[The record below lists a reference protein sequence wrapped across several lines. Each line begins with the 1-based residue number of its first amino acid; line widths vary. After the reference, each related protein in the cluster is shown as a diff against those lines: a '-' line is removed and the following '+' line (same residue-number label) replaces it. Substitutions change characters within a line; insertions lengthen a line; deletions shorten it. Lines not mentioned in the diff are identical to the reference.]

1 MKKSLTRV
9 EKENLL
15 TKLMW
20 DYQIPGKD
28 VLDLLEG
35 NRETAG
41 PYTAETIFRKLL
53 ESYSWYTILAILGPE
68 RVLQLLTDR
77 TIASLRYK
85 SLSQRYEFIR
95 TRLQKALHT
104 PG

>member
-1 MKKSLTRV
+1 MKKSLPRL
-9 EKENLL
+9 EKVNLL
-15 TKLMW
+15 TELMW
-20 DYQIPGKD
+20 DYQIPGEE

-35 NRETAG
+35 KRETAD
-41 PYTAETIFRKLL
+41 PYTTETLFRKLL
-53 ESYSWYTILAILGPE
+53 ESYSWYTILSILGPE

-77 TIASLRYK
+77 TIASLRFK

-95 TRLQKALHT
+95 TRLQKALHS

>member
-1 MKKSLTRV
+1 MKKSLNRV
-9 EKENLL
+9 EKGNLL
-15 TKLMW
+15 ARLMW
-20 DYQIPGKD
+20 DYQIPGEH

-41 PYTAETIFRKLL
+41 HYTVETIFRKLL

-77 TIASLRYK
+77 TIASLRFK

-95 TRLQKALHT
+95 TRLQKALQP

>member
-1 MKKSLTRV
+1 MKKILTRL
-9 EKENLL
+9 EKVNLL
-15 TKLMW
+15 TELIW
-20 DYQIPGKD
+20 DYEIPGEQ

-35 NRETAG
+35 KRETAG

-53 ESYSWYTILAILGPE
+53 ESYSWFTILGILGPE
-68 RVLQLLTDR
+68 RVLLLLTDH
-77 TIASLRYK
+77 TIESLRFK

-95 TRLQKALHT
+95 SRLQKALHS